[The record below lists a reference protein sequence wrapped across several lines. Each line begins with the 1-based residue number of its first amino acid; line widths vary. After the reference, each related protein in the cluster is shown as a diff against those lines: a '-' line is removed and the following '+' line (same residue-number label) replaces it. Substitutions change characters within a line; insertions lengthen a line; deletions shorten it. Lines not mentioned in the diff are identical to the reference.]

1 MTDTHELAD
10 AVRGVMGRGGR
21 TIISTDFLPTL
32 PSPIH
37 ERRPAISQTARERD
51 ILMLLVEGQSKKA
64 IARHLDLRE
73 GTVRIYV
80 SGSAPS
86 SA

>member
-1 MTDTHELAD
+1 
-10 AVRGVMGRGGR
+10 MGRGGR

-64 IARHLDLRE
+64 IAQHLDLRE